1 MRNIFTLKISHALQ
15 TTGANFS
22 YALRAKN
29 TKHYFFWYHRRVQ
42 LMQKINRH
50 LFCGCKRQS
59 NC

>member
-29 TKHYFFWYHRRVQ
+29 TEPYFFWYQ
-42 LMQKINRH
+42 AEE
-50 LFCGCKRQS
+50 CS
-59 NC
+59 